1 MFRERIECGAAAAA
15 ASHVEGQDGHGHVE
29 LVDGVDDDGGGG
41 EEGEHEQEQEVDQHV
56 AAEPAEALHRQV
68 LPGGRGEG
76 DVATKTQHAAKVR
89 NGETKVRNV
98 SAMLTVM
105 QQNLKFQCVK
115 FGPIYDFYI
124 GKSPIYCS

>member
-1 MFRERIECGAAAAA
+1 MRENRTTNTSVGWMFFRERIECGAA

-56 AAEPAEALHRQV
+56 AAEPADALHRQV
-68 LPGGRGEG
+68 LPGGRGDG
-76 DVATKTQHAAKVR
+76 DI
-89 NGETKVRNV
+89 
-98 SAMLTVM
+98 
-105 QQNLKFQCVK
+105 
-115 FGPIYDFYI
+115 GPIYDFYI